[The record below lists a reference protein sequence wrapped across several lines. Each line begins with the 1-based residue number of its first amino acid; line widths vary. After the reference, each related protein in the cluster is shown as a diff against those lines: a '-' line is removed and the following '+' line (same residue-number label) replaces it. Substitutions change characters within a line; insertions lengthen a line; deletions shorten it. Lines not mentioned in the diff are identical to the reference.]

1 MNNNKVTLI
10 AIFLLLSSAMMAQ
23 PQNWNWY
30 FGDGAAVNF
39 STGSPVAVAGCAM
52 STVEGCATISDN
64 AGNLL
69 FYTDG
74 ITAWDKNN
82 IAMPNG
88 SGLWGN
94 SSSTESG
101 VIVPNPG
108 NVNQYYLFTTD
119 CAGG

>member
-10 AIFLLLSSAMMAQ
+10 AIFFLLSSAMMAQ
-23 PQNWNWY
+23 QQNWNWY

-39 STGSPVAVAGCAM
+39 SSGSPVAVAGCAM
-52 STVEGCATISDN
+52 STVEGCATISDA

-74 ITAWDKNN
+74 INVWNKNN

-88 SGLWGN
+88 FLLNGN
-94 SSSTESG
+94 SSATQSAI
-101 VIVPNPG
+101 IVKAPCSNHL
-108 NVNQYYLFTTD
+108 YYIFTAD
-119 CAGG
+119 Y